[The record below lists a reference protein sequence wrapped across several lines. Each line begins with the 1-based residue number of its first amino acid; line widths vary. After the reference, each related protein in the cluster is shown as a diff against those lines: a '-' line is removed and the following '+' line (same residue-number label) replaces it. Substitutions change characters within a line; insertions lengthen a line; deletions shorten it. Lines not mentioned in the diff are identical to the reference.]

1 MADEII
7 SREGLL
13 LSYYQEREHFEHDEA
28 VRRVAS
34 FTGQPV
40 DTVESVIAE
49 EATA

>member
-1 MADEII
+1 MNTEIVT
-7 SREGLL
+7 RDGLL

-34 FTGQPV
+34 FTGQAV
-40 DTVESVIAE
+40 ETVEAVIAE